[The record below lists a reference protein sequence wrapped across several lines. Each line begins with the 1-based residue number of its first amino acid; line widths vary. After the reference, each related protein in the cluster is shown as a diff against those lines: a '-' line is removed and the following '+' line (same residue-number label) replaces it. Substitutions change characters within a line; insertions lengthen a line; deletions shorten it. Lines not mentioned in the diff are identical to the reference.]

1 MLLHT
6 GAETEKIG
14 HEKNTQVKQEQ
25 QQQRFN
31 VFCEQKQN
39 FHQNK

>member
-1 MLLHT
+1 MLLHS

-14 HEKNTQVKQEQ
+14 HEKKKTQVKQEQ

-39 FHQNK
+39 FQNK

>member
-1 MLLHT
+1 MLRQKKLVM
-6 GAETEKIG
+6 K
-14 HEKNTQVKQEQ
+14 KKTQVKQEQ

-39 FHQNK
+39 FQNK